1 MKNVVPGEVLKEIF
15 PRKLRKRDLTS
26 QVYNKL
32 KKMILSGK
40 LKKGEHLIQEE
51 LALRFNVS
59 RQTVIFALRQLKKD
73 KLIVVKYKRGSF
85 VSWNKI
91 EESKYRQNLNAGKC
105 QKQETST

>member
-1 MKNVVPGEVLKEIF
+1 MKNVVPEEVLKEIF
-15 PRKLRKRDLTS
+15 QRKLKRRDLSS

-40 LKKGEHLIQEE
+40 LKRGERLVQEK

-73 KLIVVKYKRGSF
+73 KLVVVKYKRGAF
-85 VSWNKI
+85 VS
-91 EESKYRQNLNAGKC
+91 
-105 QKQETST
+105 

>member
-1 MKNVVPGEVLKEIF
+1 MKNVVPEEILKEIF
-15 PRKLRKRDLTS
+15 QRKLKRRDLSS

-40 LKKGEHLIQEE
+40 LKKGERLVQEK

-73 KLIVVKYKRGSF
+73 KLIVVKYKRGAF
-85 VSWNKI
+85 VSQNEKG
-91 EESKYRQNLNAGKC
+91 ESEDRQNLNAGKC
-105 QKQETST
+105 QKPETST